1 MADDEILDLQREMG
15 RLNKGVS
22 VWTGYLEGEDLR
34 SLDKQI
40 KNEIRG
46 ILVSNFGTAL
56 NNIPE
61 FSSAQGRKLRNH
73 LMKNVYAGD
82 HVVVTGGNIVQL
94 WNMAYAGDYSDII
107 QGQHAAWSLS
117 PKSPSPQ
124 QWARNIF
131 WAAIY
136 TGIPPG
142 NFKWKAFDSGI
153 YNNIIEARM
162 SAWGHKAPYWIFV
175 EFGTA
180 VGLGAGRPYPSYDGQ
195 QPIYKTRLAAPGIA
209 SRIYDAYVRQIE
221 EALIESSETLFVDI
235 ESEQQVK
242 SVVHT
247 KWTRWWRDEA
257 NRRYVRRLQYETG
270 RFVAKEAGLG
280 DVFQFQLFEE

>member
-1 MADDEILDLQREMG
+1 MADDEILDLQREMNK
-15 RLNKGVS
+15 LNKGVD
-22 VWTGYLEGEDLR
+22 VWTSYLQGGELR
-34 SLDKQI
+34 KLDRQI
-40 KNEIRG
+40 ENEIRG
-46 ILVSNFGTAL
+46 VLVSNFGSAL
-56 NNIPE
+56 NNISE
-61 FSSAQGRKLRNH
+61 FSSEQGRDLRKH
-73 LMKNVYAGD
+73 LMENVYYGD
-82 HVVVTGGNIVQL
+82 HVVVTGGSIVQL
-94 WNMAYAGDYSDII
+94 WNVAYAGDYSDIT
-107 QGQHAAWSLS
+107 QGQQAAWGLS

-142 NFKWKAFDSGI
+142 NFKWKAFDDAL
-153 YNNIIEARM
+153 YDRIISARLA
-162 SAWGHKAPYWIFV
+162 AWGDKAPYWIFV

-209 SRIYDAYVRQIE
+209 QRLVDAYIRQLE
-221 EALIESSETLFVDI
+221 EAVIESSETLFVDG
-235 ESEQQVK
+235 ESVQQVE
-242 SVVHT
+242 SVVQT

-280 DVFQFQLFEE
+280 DVFQYQLFEE